1 MRVSSV
7 VLLALFGAFAFGL
20 QPGVSQPALR
30 PNVVVVLVDD
40 MGYGDLGS
48 YGSPSIRTPHLDAM
62 AREGFR
68 AGAAYASSPSCSPT
82 RAAFMTGRYAHQV
95 GIRAP
100 LGPRSPAGLR
110 ADAHITLPQVLR
122 QQGYR
127 TMLAGKWHLG
137 DQPGM
142 RPMDHAFDRF
152 VGILYSHDYKDPW
165 VQTDEVL
172 SLFEDET
179 RRVDDPDAASL
190 TSTLTAES
198 LAFIRGAV
206 SDKASFFLYLAHP
219 MPHVPLAVP
228 ARWQG
233 VSTAGLYGDVVAE
246 LDDSV
251 GQIRQLLA
259 ELGVDRQTLVVFTSD
274 NGPWNVMPDR
284 MFGRDIVKPWDH
296 GSTGPFRGGK
306 AGTYE
311 GGHRVPFLAVWP
323 GRIPEGRFSD
333 DPIST
338 VDLLPTLAGLAGAHA
353 AVPGDVEGTDIWA
366 LLSGD
371 VDALPER
378 PLLYDHQGRAEA
390 VRLGPWK
397 LRLTRP
403 AADGPEQVEL
413 FHLQRDPGERHEVSA
428 QHPDVVARL
437 RPHLAGRTMD
447 GGG

>member
-1 MRVSSV
+1 MRVSTV
-7 VLLALFGAFAFGL
+7 VLLALAGMLGL
-20 QPGVSQPALR
+20 GWQAGVSDTAGR

-48 YGSPSIRTPHLDAM
+48 SGHPSIRTPHLDRM

-68 AGAAYASSPSCSPT
+68 AGAAYAPSPSCSPT
-82 RAAFMTGRYAHQV
+82 RAALMTGRYAHQV

-100 LGPRSPAGLR
+100 LGPRSPSGLR
-110 ADAHITLPQVLR
+110 ASDHVTLPQVLR

-152 VGILYSHDYKDPW
+152 VGMLYSHDYKDPW
-165 VQTDEVL
+165 VQTPEML
-172 SLFEDET
+172 ALFDGET
-179 RRVDDPDAASL
+179 RRVEDPDAATL
-190 TSTLTAES
+190 TGTLTAES
-198 LAFIRGAV
+198 LTFIRGAV
-206 SDKASFFLYLAHP
+206 ADKAPFFLYLAHP

-251 GQIRQLLA
+251 GQIRGVLT

-323 GRIPEGRFSD
+323 GRIPEDRFSD
-333 DPIST
+333 DPISI
-338 VDLLPTLAGLAGAHA
+338 VDLLPTIAGVVGARA
-353 AVPGDVEGTDIWA
+353 AVPADVEGTDIWP
-366 LLSGD
+366 LLAGD
-371 VDALPER
+371 VDALSER

-397 LRLTRP
+397 LRVTRP
-403 AADGPEQVEL
+403 APDGPEQVEL
-413 FHLQRDPGERHEVSA
+413 FHLLRDPGERHEVAS

-437 RPHLAGRTMD
+437 RPHLVGRTMD
-447 GGG
+447 R